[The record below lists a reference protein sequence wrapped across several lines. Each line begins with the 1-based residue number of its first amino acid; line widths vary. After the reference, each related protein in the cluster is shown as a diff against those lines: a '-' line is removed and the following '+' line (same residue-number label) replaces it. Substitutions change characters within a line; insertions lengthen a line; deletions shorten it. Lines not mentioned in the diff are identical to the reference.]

1 MSDPD
6 SLEKAMNVGVLKYH
20 AGEYH
25 EALQWLDRMKA
36 QTALS
41 HYLKAQCYGRLSE
54 HEEMKASLRQAFALD
69 ESLKMKA
76 LDEPAF
82 EDVFGKEKSL

>member
-1 MSDPD
+1 
-6 SLEKAMNVGVLKYH
+6 
-20 AGEYH
+20 
-25 EALQWLDRMKA
+25 MKA
-36 QTALS
+36 QTAS
-41 HYLKAQCYGRLSE
+41 SPYLKAQCYGRLSK

-82 EDVFGKEKSL
+82 EDVFGEEKSL

>member
-6 SLEKAMNVGVLKYH
+6 SLEKAVNVGVLKYQ

-25 EALQWLDRMKA
+25 EALQWLDRMNA
-36 QTALS
+36 QTASS
-41 HYLKAQCYGRLSE
+41 HYLKAQCYGRLSK

-76 LDEPAF
+76 LNDPAF
-82 EDVFGKEKSL
+82 EDWFGEEKSL